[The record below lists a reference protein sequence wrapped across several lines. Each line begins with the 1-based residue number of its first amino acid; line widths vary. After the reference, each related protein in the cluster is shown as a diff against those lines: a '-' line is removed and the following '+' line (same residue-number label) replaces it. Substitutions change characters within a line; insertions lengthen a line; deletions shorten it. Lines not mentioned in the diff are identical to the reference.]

1 MLVLWYNFN
10 VESDSREEQLVLQL
24 LLIIYGNATGSGG
37 RGWGSREY
45 RGREAKGRGSTYKF
59 ADAHCTC
66 NKLLLHL
73 PMAMHIYS
81 NFLNFLVVLL
91 KKFKETIDFFE
102 NCRIFLVLS
111 LQGLFRV

>member
-66 NKLLLHL
+66 NKHAI
-73 PMAMHIYS
+73 PSYVHAY
-81 NFLNFLVVLL
+81 LL
-91 KKFKETIDFFE
+91 KFSEFFS
-102 NCRIFLVLS
+102 CFT
-111 LQGLFRV
+111 